1 MKKIIRLTESELVSL
16 VKRTIMED
24 NQSKNVEEII
34 RNYDGS
40 VGFIKSLK
48 DYLLRNKQL
57 SQSQIETAM
66 NILNI
71 KNDNGETQNDI
82 ILKKL
87 VNYNGCHSQL
97 NTIKEKYIK
106 NKFLSGGD
114 YLIISDYL
122 KEDEKFRKNPNNLIK
137 NLGSQTYLEM
147 VRGPKKIIY
156 DGILRGLTKNYKI
169 SSPSN
174 PWYKKNIEDLEEV
187 EKIFGDK
194 TNKKI
199 NFIDEKKSLTLSEK
213 INSLILRCKNKD
225 YIGILEIENDDDQM
239 EKWSILNKID
249 TNWSNWRE
257 MIDYR
262 ETNEPGTLI
271 NGTEYEKI
279 CDYFKQKPCEEILSP
294 VDLKE
299 LKSYCELISF
309 DLKTLSLAEYDLLE
323 IFTDETKLKLNKI
336 KTSIQKTTDIGNYT
350 ENDFKIYSK
359 SRDFNIIED
368 FSEPGNLVD
377 TNLGIDLI
385 IEYNNEIYAV
395 QIKSSKAGA
404 ENYPFVTKLGVKY
417 LVIFPQG
424 KRFGYFSNDNPK
436 EVKDFDTDF
445 LNHKY

>member
-213 INSLILRCKNKD
+213 INSLILR
-225 YIGILEIENDDDQM
+225 
-239 EKWSILNKID
+239 
-249 TNWSNWRE
+249 
-257 MIDYR
+257 
-262 ETNEPGTLI
+262 
-271 NGTEYEKI
+271 
-279 CDYFKQKPCEEILSP
+279 
-294 VDLKE
+294 
-299 LKSYCELISF
+299 
-309 DLKTLSLAEYDLLE
+309 
-323 IFTDETKLKLNKI
+323 
-336 KTSIQKTTDIGNYT
+336 
-350 ENDFKIYSK
+350 
-359 SRDFNIIED
+359 
-368 FSEPGNLVD
+368 
-377 TNLGIDLI
+377 
-385 IEYNNEIYAV
+385 
-395 QIKSSKAGA
+395 
-404 ENYPFVTKLGVKY
+404 
-417 LVIFPQG
+417 
-424 KRFGYFSNDNPK
+424 
-436 EVKDFDTDF
+436 
-445 LNHKY
+445 